1 MESDMRLCEYKFGT
15 MNEKC
20 QEQGQKI
27 KEQEEKI
34 IQLSIELATKKEAK
48 KEEVKI

>member
-1 MESDMRLCEYKFGT
+1 MRLYEYKFDT

-20 QEQGQKI
+20 QEYGQKI

-34 IQLSIELATKKEAK
+34 IQLSVEAATKREMK
-48 KEEVKI
+48 KEEAKI